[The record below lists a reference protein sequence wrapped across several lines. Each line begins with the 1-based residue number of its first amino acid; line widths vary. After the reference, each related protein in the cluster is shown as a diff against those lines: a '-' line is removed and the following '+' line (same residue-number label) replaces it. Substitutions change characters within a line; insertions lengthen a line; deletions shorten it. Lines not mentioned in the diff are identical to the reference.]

1 MVYNYRKGQRH
12 IVMVKS
18 INSFASKLPVF
29 ISGFLFLAWFT
40 LSSQPAKIS
49 GSLFPVVTMLQIESI
64 EEYEYNG
71 MPSTKLAGM
80 ITKLRDCD
88 FKAMNWY
95 IGGANN
101 GTVASTFLDAPQ
113 GRGKGVQYFTGI
125 LVGIHPS
132 LIEYT
137 FSEVQHSCLGMAT
150 TSRFYKGALSGL

>member
-1 MVYNYRKGQRH
+1 MVYDSSEDKGFMMIKRVNA
-12 IVMVKS
+12 I
-18 INSFASKLPVF
+18 ASNTPVF
-29 ISGFLFLAWFT
+29 IIGFLFLSWFA

-49 GSLFPVVTMLQIESI
+49 GSLFPVVTTLEIKSVQA
-64 EEYEYNG
+64 YEYNG
-71 MPSTKLAGM
+71 MPATKIAGT
-80 ITKLRDCD
+80 IKKLRDCD

-132 LIEYT
+132 LLEHT
-137 FSEVQHSCLGMAT
+137 FAEVRHSCLGMMT
-150 TSRFYKGALSGL
+150 TTDFYKGSLSGL